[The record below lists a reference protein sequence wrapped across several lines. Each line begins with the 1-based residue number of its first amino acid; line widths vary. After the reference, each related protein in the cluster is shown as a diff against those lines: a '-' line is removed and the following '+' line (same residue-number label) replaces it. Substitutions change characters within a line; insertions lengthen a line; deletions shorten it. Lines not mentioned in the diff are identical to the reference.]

1 LKKAFAL
8 GLATAAFLA
17 LVRFETDVFT
27 SNASAIIRS
36 GPWMAALIFAHNS
49 LAATAVAAGM
59 SFYVALIDALP
70 ARLRRREVLV
80 KEHARLFSAVF
91 AALIV
96 LNSLFVEGGLSA
108 FNFQLIHLWLPVAAV
123 EAFGLYLAT
132 LYPLQRKITAAN
144 MAKVYTTFL
153 IGATLETALI
163 LAHIHG

>member
-1 LKKAFAL
+1 VLRKVVAY

-27 SNASAIIRS
+27 SNAFTILRS

-59 SFYVALIDALP
+59 SFYTALIDALP

-80 KEHARLFSAVF
+80 KEHARLFSAAF

-96 LNSLFVEGGLSA
+96 LNSLFVGGGLSA
-108 FNFQLIHLWLPVAAV
+108 FNLNIIHLWLPVAAV
-123 EAFGLYLAT
+123 EACGLYLAT
-132 LYPLQRKITAAN
+132 LYPLQRRVSAVN
-144 MAKVYTTFL
+144 MAKVYFIFLVGAFVETT
-153 IGATLETALI
+153 II
-163 LAHIHG
+163 LACM

>member
-1 LKKAFAL
+1 MRKVVAY

-27 SNASAIIRS
+27 SNAFTILRS

-59 SFYVALIDALP
+59 SFCTALIDALP
-70 ARLRRREVLV
+70 ARLRRKEVLV

-91 AALIV
+91 AALVV
-96 LNSLFVEGGLSA
+96 LNSLFVGGGLSA
-108 FNFQLIHLWLPVAAV
+108 FNLNIIHLLLPVAAI

-132 LYPLQRKITAAN
+132 LYPLQRKITAAH

-163 LAHIHG
+163 LAHVHG

>member
-8 GLATAAFLA
+8 WLATAAFLA

-27 SNASAIIRS
+27 SNASAVLRS

-59 SFYVALIDALP
+59 SFYTALIDALKSSSEGRFCQG
-70 ARLRRREVLV
+70 AR
-80 KEHARLFSAVF
+80 ARLFSAAF

-96 LNSLFVEGGLSA
+96 LNSLFVEVGLSA

-123 EAFGLYLAT
+123 EALGLYLAT
-132 LYPLQRKITAAN
+132 LYPLQRRIKAAN
-144 MAKVYTTFL
+144 MAKVYATFL
-153 IGATLETALI
+153 VGAALETALI
-163 LAHIHG
+163 LAHVQG